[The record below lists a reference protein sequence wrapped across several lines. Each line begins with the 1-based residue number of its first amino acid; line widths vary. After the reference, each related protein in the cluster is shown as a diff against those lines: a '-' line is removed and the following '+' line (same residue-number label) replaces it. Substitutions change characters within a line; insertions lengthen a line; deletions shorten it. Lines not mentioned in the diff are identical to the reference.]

1 MSAPPPHPQAQ
12 GTYIEVWVLAVQ
24 LRLAPSSTLLRP
36 SPRVPVPVIWFQRT
50 ERQQWAS
57 DWAKRPHPS
66 PLPLTLTGDLTFK
79 PLLFLKLRLLLL
91 CGAVVLIPKALLQ
104 GCWGVG

>member
-1 MSAPPPHPQAQ
+1 MPRPPIPKPRAPTLKSGSSQCSSGWLQAPPCSGPAHVSQFQSSGSRGQKDSSGRQIGPSAPTPAH
-12 GTYIEVWVLAVQ
+12 
-24 LRLAPSSTLLRP
+24 
-36 SPRVPVPVIWFQRT
+36 F
-50 ERQQWAS
+50 
-57 DWAKRPHPS
+57 
-66 PLPLTLTGDLTFK
+66 PLTLTGDLTFK